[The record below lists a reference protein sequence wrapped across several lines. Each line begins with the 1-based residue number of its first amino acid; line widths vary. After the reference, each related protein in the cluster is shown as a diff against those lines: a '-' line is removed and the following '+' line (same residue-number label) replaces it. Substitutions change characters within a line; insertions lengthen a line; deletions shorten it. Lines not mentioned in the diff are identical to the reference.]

1 MHFPLRKE
9 MKRTCPSKKNE
20 SQRLS
25 GASLLVGFDKIEPS
39 EPVPKP
45 GSASSF
51 NCLSSSFRSTIS
63 SYQARRLAVPN
74 SAKVNG
80 YFNRPIFDQ
89 RPAFECFWYLAD
101 LAYSLGIALW
111 QLPRVAESATPTP
124 STSSVTGA
132 GVCSWNGNRLLGFA
146 VPHLDLPWGV
156 WWAFTTTKPIVG
168 AFSDSWVWQH
178 RMGPHTCSSAPA
190 WRNSPASK
198 HRMVEGWCSW

>member
-1 MHFPLRKE
+1 M
-9 MKRTCPSKKNE
+9 SIKKNE

-25 GASLLVGFDKIEPS
+25 GAYLLVVGFDEIEPS

-132 GVCSWNGNRLLGFA
+132 GDCSWNGESFAGLCRATPWSAMGCVVGIYHYKTHCRSVLRLVSLATPHGA
-146 VPHLDLPWGV
+146 PHLFLCSRLTK
-156 WWAFTTTKPIVG
+156 FT
-168 AFSDSWVWQH
+168 
-178 RMGPHTCSSAPA
+178 
-190 WRNSPASK
+190 SK
-198 HRMVEGWCSW
+198 QT